1 MTSLPRPA
9 FLKATGCSAPKL
21 LLLYTEQIFVTLCQT
36 ADFIR
41 AFNVI
46 CLFFLFKGAPLI
58 GLLFDSAQPSLLA
71 GGFFIITG
79 AVL

>member
-46 CLFFLFKGAPLI
+46 CFFLFKGAPLI